1 MAENPAKKDI
11 EPKKVSLEEGRR
23 LAVQIFDRQ
32 RPAPQKLTV
41 DERERLK
48 NVRAEI
54 EALLKKVR
62 SNKEKK

>member
-1 MAENPAKKDI
+1 MSENSKRNDHSTKKI
-11 EPKKVSLEEGRR
+11 SLAEGRR
-23 LAVQIFDRQ
+23 LAIQIFDRQ